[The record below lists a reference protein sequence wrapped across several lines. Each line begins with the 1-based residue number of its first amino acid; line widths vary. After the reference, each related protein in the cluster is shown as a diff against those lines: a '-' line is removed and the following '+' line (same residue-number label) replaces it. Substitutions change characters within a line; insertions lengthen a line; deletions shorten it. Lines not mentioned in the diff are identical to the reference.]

1 MKKFFGMVCVLALSC
16 AHTGEDALR
25 PFIAAHVAQVQP
37 LQKEA
42 NLAYWQ
48 AACSGDSAAYSRYA
62 ALNLQ
67 LRRIYSDRQAF
78 EFLTRLQK
86 NGGIT
91 DPLQARQLQ
100 LLVNAYMENQIDP
113 ELLKRMVERAAE
125 VEQTFSTFRGQ
136 IDGAAVSAG
145 RIDEIFK
152 NEVDAGKR
160 RSAWEASKQ
169 VGGRIAQDLL
179 ELVRLRNQAARSLGF
194 KDYHALS
201 LHLAEQSQEE
211 VERVFAELFE
221 LSQAPFIRL
230 RRQMDEKLADKFHIA
245 ISGLAPWHY
254 QDPFFQEAP
263 ADGSFDPD
271 LYYAGQDVKQLAM
284 RFYSGIGLDVTDILA
299 NSDLYE
305 RDGKNPHAF
314 STDIDRCGDVRILC
328 NLQNNERW
336 METLLH
342 ELGHAT
348 YDRYHDQ
355 SLPYL
360 LRQPAHAFT
369 TEAIAMFFGR
379 FSRQPEWMR
388 DMLNL
393 PPAEYEKI
401 KEASASS
408 MAAKQLI
415 FARWTMVMY
424 YFEKELYADP
434 DQDLNRLWWRLVEK
448 YQMIHPPLDRHE
460 PDWAAKIHF
469 TIAPCYYHN
478 YLLGELFASQLTDYV
493 KNTLPA
499 PAGGAWS
506 AVGCTALGDTLRNRI
521 FKPASRYRWDEMIT
535 RATGQPLSARCFVRQ
550 FITQ

>member
-1 MKKFFGMVCVLALSC
+1 MKMLLGMVCVLALSC

-25 PFIAAHVAQVQP
+25 QFIDAHVAQVQP

-48 AACSGDSAAYSRYA
+48 AACTGDSSAYNRYA
-62 ALNLQ
+62 ALTLQ
-67 LRRIYSDRQAF
+67 LRRIYSDRKAF
-78 EFLTRLQK
+78 EVLTRWQK

-91 DPLQARQLQ
+91 DPLLARQLQ

-113 ELLKRMVERAAE
+113 ELLKHMVELAAK
-125 VEQTFSTFRGQ
+125 VEQTFSTFRGR
-136 IDGAAVSAG
+136 IDGVAVSAG
-145 RIDEIFK
+145 RIDELFK
-152 NEVDAGKR
+152 NETDAGKR
-160 RSAWEASKQ
+160 RLAWEASKQ
-169 VGGRIAQDLL
+169 VGGRVAPDLIA
-179 ELVRLRNQAARSLGF
+179 LVRLRNQAAHSLGF

-211 VERVFAELFE
+211 VDRVFTELFE
-221 LSQAPFIRL
+221 LSRAPFTEL
-230 RRQMDEKLADKFHIA
+230 RRQMDEELCKKFHVA
-245 ISGLAPWHY
+245 ASGLAPWHY

-263 ADGSFDPD
+263 SDGAFDPD
-271 LYYAGQDVKQLAM
+271 RYYAGQDVKQLAD
-284 RFYSGIGLDVTDILA
+284 RFYRGIGLDVTAILDH
-299 NSDLYE
+299 SDLYE

-314 STDIDRCGDVRILC
+314 SADIDRCGDVRILC

-348 YDRYHDQ
+348 YDRYHDP

-379 FSRQPEWMR
+379 YSRQPEWMR
-388 DMLNL
+388 DMLSL

-401 KEASASS
+401 KKLSAFS

-415 FARWTMVMY
+415 FARWAMVMY
-424 YFEKELYADP
+424 YFEKELYANP
-434 DQDLNRLWWRLVEK
+434 DQDLNRLWWQLVEK
-448 YQMIHPPLDRHE
+448 YQMIHSPRDRHE

-478 YLLGELFASQLTDYV
+478 YLLGDLFASQLTDYV
-493 KNTLPA
+493 KRTLPA

-506 AVGCTALGDTLRNRI
+506 AVGCTALGDTLRNRV
-521 FKPASRYRWDEMIT
+521 FMPASRYRWDEMIA
-535 RATGQPLSARCFVRQ
+535 RATGEPLSARCFVRQ